1 MTNTREAHL
10 FVNRLAGRGR
20 AARQAGKIGQ
30 RLTQGGLRLTITES
44 TAPASLIDQ
53 VANACASGA
62 QIVLIAGGDGTVNEA
77 INGIMKAA
85 ANPRVGLIP
94 VGTGNDFAKAVGM
107 PLDWRQACDQL
118 ISGIGQPGCD
128 AHIDVGR
135 CNERF
140 FLNGAGIGFD
150 GKVATVA
157 SRMKWPAGQSRYPLA
172 LAKTL
177 IHGIETPEVKII
189 TEESVLEMPIT
200 LISVMNGQVA
210 GGIFPL
216 APQARIN
223 DGLLDIV
230 IADAMNRRQVLRLLP
245 RLMKGTHL
253 SLPSVTLIRSRTL
266 KLESSLPLP
275 VQTDGEIVTAGARY
289 LDIEQ
294 IPGRVS
300 IIGGKPAE

>member
-1 MTNTREAHL
+1 MTNTRAAHL

-30 RLTQGGLRLTITES
+30 RLTQGGLHLTVTES

-53 VANACASGA
+53 VASACASGA
-62 QIVLIAGGDGTVNEA
+62 QIVLIAGGDGTVNET

-107 PLDWRQACDQL
+107 PLDWRQACDRV
-118 ISGIGQPGCD
+118 IDGIGQPGCD
-128 AHIDVGR
+128 ARIDVGR

-150 GKVATVA
+150 GKVAIVA

-177 IHGIETPEVKII
+177 IRGIETPEVKII

-230 IADAMNRRQVLRLLP
+230 IAEAMNRRQILRLLP
-245 RLMKGTHL
+245 RLMQGTHL
-253 SLPSVTLIRSRTL
+253 SLPSVSLIRSRTL

-275 VQTDGEIVTAGARY
+275 VQTDGEIVTASARY
-289 LDIEQ
+289 LDIEL